1 MYNGHY
7 ISHPYYCS
15 FPVVPWFVCGQQCEL
30 EASWTVF
37 INRKTLMCKK
47 LKHNNYCK
55 PAGVT
60 STRTA
65 QDRFM
70 THRICCRCNRLSN
83 FCEKWD
89 GSPSLNVHQL
99 SRNFLPILQWRAT
112 DSFKKCIWV
121 QSISTTHVLREG
133 DKEWSGGGGRN
144 IGEEEAGLTILSN
157 SW

>member
-7 ISHPYYCS
+7 IPHPYYCS

-37 INRKTLMCKK
+37 INGKTLVCKK

-70 THRICCRCNRLSN
+70 THGICCRCNRLSN
-83 FCEKWD
+83 SFA
-89 GSPSLNVHQL
+89 
-99 SRNFLPILQWRAT
+99 RNGIALLPWMSINSQETFYQYFNDVLQIV
-112 DSFKKCIWV
+112 SKNLYGFN
-121 QSISTTHVLREG
+121 QFPLPMYEG
-133 DKEWSGGGGRN
+133 RGIRNGVGGGG
-144 IGEEEAGLTILSN
+144 EEHRGGGSRVDYSE
-157 SW
+157 